1 MIAGVTPAAGNAAIG
16 PAAGKNTLGKDD
28 FLRLLIAQLEA
39 QDPLEPMDAQDF
51 SAQLAQFSTL
61 EQITNAND
69 HLKDIKTFEQALSN
83 SSALALIGKK
93 VDAPGNVIDLGSG
106 EPATLRYL
114 LGAEAGKVT
123 IDIFDVS
130 GRLVNTLTLG
140 AQSAGGQQ
148 AAWAGTDSSGNP
160 LPEGEYTFRV
170 SAEDASGNPVNALTL
185 SQGLVTDVLFEN
197 GRAFA
202 KVNGAIIP
210 VNEII
215 RVAL

>member
-1 MIAGVTPAAGNAAIG
+1 MISGITPTAGSTFTT

-83 SSALALIGKK
+83 SSALGLIGKQ
-93 VDAPGNVIDLGSG
+93 VDAPGDVIEFKAG

-114 LGAEAGKVT
+114 LGAEAGTVT

-130 GRLVNTLTLG
+130 GRQVNTLTLG

-160 LPEGEYTFRV
+160 VAEGQYTFHV

-202 KVNGAIIP
+202 KVNGVIVP

>member
-1 MIAGVTPAAGNAAIG
+1 MIPGITPTAQSPANGPAAGNT
-16 PAAGKNTLGKDD
+16 TLGKDD

-61 EQITNAND
+61 EQITNVND
-69 HLKDIKTFEQALSN
+69 HLKDIKAFEQALSN
-83 SSALALIGKK
+83 ASALALIGKK
-93 VDAPGNVIDLGSG
+93 IDAPGDVIDFKTG

-114 LGAEAGKVT
+114 LGAEASKVT
-123 IDIFDVS
+123 IDIFDLS
-130 GRLVNTLTLG
+130 GKLVNTLTLG

-148 AAWAGTDSSGNP
+148 TAWAGTDSAGNP
-160 LPEGEYTFRV
+160 LAAGEYTFRV
-170 SAEDASGNPVNALTL
+170 NAEDASGNPVSALTL

-197 GRAFA
+197 GQAFA
-202 KVNGAIIP
+202 KVNGTIVP